1 MNGCKN
7 KILKIKKGFFYLF
20 YNLFVKHLPLNNY
33 PLMKLIGK
41 FRAYIIKMFINKCG
55 KNVSINRNVY
65 ISPNI
70 EIGNNCTINENCK
83 IRANTIIG
91 DYVIIAP
98 GVNILTS
105 THNFSDL
112 NIPISQ
118 QGDTQMKISIGNDV
132 WIGTNAI
139 LLPGI
144 IIHDHSIIGAGAV
157 VTKDVPKYSIVGG
170 NPARVIK
177 YRNN

>member
-1 MNGCKN
+1 
-7 KILKIKKGFFYLF
+7 
-20 YNLFVKHLPLNNY
+20 
-33 PLMKLIGK
+33 
-41 FRAYIIKMFINKCG
+41 MFINNCG
-55 KNVSINRNVY
+55 KNLSINRNVY

-112 NIPISQ
+112 TIPISI
-118 QGDTQMKISIGNDV
+118 QGDTQMSINIGNDV

-144 IIHDHSIIGAGAV
+144 IVHDHAIIGAGAV
-157 VTKDVPKYSIVGG
+157 VTKDVPEYSIVGG
-170 NPARVIK
+170 NPARIIK
-177 YRNN
+177 YRKIL